1 MFISSAYAADAA
13 PAGGDMSMIVVLTIC
28 MVAVYFFVMR
38 PNSKKR
44 KEMQK
49 LLDNLA
55 VGDEVLTNGGIAG
68 RISKLPENKEYVLI
82 TVSGGIELQMKR
94 NYVVAVLPKGTLV
107 DSIKGTA
114 ETSGRKLVKRKK
126 VKAQPA
132 AAAQAPEAEKP
143 AEAATAPEAAPEKT
157 ETETPAPA
165 AEAAP
170 AEVKAEEAPA
180 AAEAEKAAET
190 DKK

>member
-82 TVSGGIELQMKR
+82 TVSSGIDLQMKR
-94 NYVVAVLPKGTLV
+94 NYVVAVLPKGTLEA
-107 DSIKGTA
+107 SIKGT
-114 ETSGRKLVKRKK
+114 ESTGGKKLVKRKK
-126 VKAQPA
+126 VKGQA
-132 AAAQAPEAEKP
+132 AAAAPAVAAPAAETP
-143 AEAATAPEAAPEKT
+143 AEAAPAPAAE
-157 ETETPAPA
+157 APA

-170 AEVKAEEAPA
+170 AEAKAEESP
-180 AAEAEKAAET
+180 AAEAEKAADS